1 MPNAR
6 EALSG
11 RSSRSANDKPGGSAL
26 RDGKPAGYAYA
37 LLATALWSGN
47 MLVARA
53 FKGEIPPV
61 ALATLRWL
69 LATAA
74 FAPFA
79 LHSLVRER
87 KALRGALLHVAATG
101 LLGVALFTT
110 LVYVA
115 GRTTAALNLGLISIT
130 FPIFIMV
137 FSRFLFGERIPARR
151 VAGLAVVIAGVVL
164 LLADGKP
171 AALLSLSFAPGD
183 LVMLLASVVFAAY
196 SILVRLRP
204 KTLGLTTFQFASFA
218 AGLAFLAPAFA
229 VERLFSPP
237 LELDWKIAGAV
248 AYVGLGASL
257 AAFLAWNRAIEL
269 VGATKAGLV
278 YYSLP
283 VFSGFTAWAF
293 LGERVGAAH
302 VASGVLVLAGI
313 LLATRDARSRPPPG

>member
-1 MPNAR
+1 MNEMPANAAIR
-6 EALSG
+6 
-11 RSSRSANDKPGGSAL
+11 GGA
-26 RDGKPAGYAYA
+26 PAGYAFA

-53 FKGEIPPV
+53 FRGAIPPV
-61 ALATLRWL
+61 TLATLRWL

-79 LHSLVRER
+79 LPALVRER
-87 KALRGALLHVAATG
+87 RALRAALLHVAATG

-110 LVYVA
+110 LVYIA

-137 FSRFLFGERIPARR
+137 FSRFLFAERIPARR

-171 AALLSLSFAPGD
+171 ATILSLDFAPGD
-183 LVMLLASVVFAAY
+183 LVMLFASVVFAAY

-204 KTLGLTTFQFASFA
+204 KSLGLTTFQFASFA
-218 AGLAFLAPAFA
+218 AGLVFLAPVFV
-229 VERLFSPP
+229 VERFSSAP
-237 LELDWKIAGAV
+237 LEFDWTIAGAV
-248 AYVGLGASL
+248 LYVGLGASL
-257 AAFLAWNRAIEL
+257 AAFVAWNKAIEL
-269 VGATKAGLV
+269 IGATKAGLV
-278 YYSLP
+278 YYTLP
-283 VFSGFTAWAF
+283 IFSGFTAWAF

-313 LLATRDARSRPPPG
+313 LLATRDARSRA

>member
-1 MPNAR
+1 MTG
-6 EALSG
+6 LSG
-11 RSSRSANDKPGGSAL
+11 NATPGG
-26 RDGKPAGYAYA
+26 KPLGYLFA

-53 FKGEIPPV
+53 FKGAVPPV
-61 ALATLRWL
+61 TLATLRWL
-69 LATAA
+69 LAVAA

-79 LHSLVRER
+79 LPVLVRER
-87 KALRGALLHVAATG
+87 AALRGSLLHVAATG
-101 LLGVALFTT
+101 FLGVALFTT

-151 VAGLAVVIAGVVL
+151 VAGLAIVLAGVAL

-171 AALLSLSFAPGD
+171 AALLALSFAPGD

-196 SILVRLRP
+196 SILVRARP
-204 KTLGLTTFQFASFA
+204 KALSVTSFQFASFA
-218 AGLAFLAPAFA
+218 AGLAFLAPAF
-229 VERLFSPP
+229 VIERLSSPP
-237 LELDWKIAGAV
+237 IEADWSIAGAV
-248 AYVGLGASL
+248 LYVGLGASL
-257 AAFLAWNRAIEL
+257 AAFVAWNKAIEL

-293 LGERVGAAH
+293 LGEAVGPAHVGA
-302 VASGVLVLAGI
+302 GILVLAGI
-313 LLATRDARSRPPPG
+313 LLATRDGRRASASG